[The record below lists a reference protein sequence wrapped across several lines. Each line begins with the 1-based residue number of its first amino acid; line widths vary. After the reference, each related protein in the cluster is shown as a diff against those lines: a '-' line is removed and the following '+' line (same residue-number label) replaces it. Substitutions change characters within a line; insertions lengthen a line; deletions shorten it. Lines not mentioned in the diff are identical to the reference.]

1 MEELVLNALI
11 ENNNK
16 YCVYGLRT
24 DDRVFN
30 VGDELG
36 CSRDLYWEN
45 TEETYLPGTCATGFG
60 YLWYDED
67 DIDEVRKALARQQ
80 DYDGAHMYLIAGEG
94 EGYGND
100 PQEVIISHAVVV
112 AVIK

>member
-11 ENNNK
+11 ENGHK
-16 YCVYGLRT
+16 FGCYGLRT
-24 DDRVFN
+24 DSRVLN

-45 TEETYLPGTCATGFG
+45 TEETYLNGTCATGFG

-67 DIDEVRKALARQQ
+67 DIDEVRKALKRQQ
-80 DYDGAHMYLIAGEG
+80 DYDGAHMYLIAGDSSE
-94 EGYGND
+94 YGDD
-100 PQEVIISHAVVV
+100 PQEIIIKNAVVV
-112 AVIK
+112 AVIR

>member
-24 DDRVFN
+24 DDRVLK

-67 DIDEVRKALARQQ
+67 DIDEVRKALARGIWKRPTRGHYQPCSRCCSDQMIQQ
-80 DYDGAHMYLIAGEG
+80 D
-94 EGYGND
+94 
-100 PQEVIISHAVVV
+100 
-112 AVIK
+112 IKT

>member
-11 ENNNK
+11 ENNNT

-24 DDRVFN
+24 DDRVLK

-45 TEETYLPGTCATGFG
+45 TEETYLSGTCATGFG

-80 DYDGAHMYLIAGEG
+80 DYDGAHMYLIAGDDSE
-94 EGYGND
+94 YGND
-100 PQEVIISHAVVV
+100 PAEIIIRNAVVV
-112 AVIK
+112 TAIR

>member
-45 TEETYLPGTCATGFG
+45 
-60 YLWYDED
+60 
-67 DIDEVRKALARQQ
+67 
-80 DYDGAHMYLIAGEG
+80 YDGAHMYLIAGDDSE
-94 EGYGND
+94 YGND
-100 PQEVIISHAVVV
+100 PAEIIIRNAVVV

>member
-11 ENNNK
+11 ESGHK
-16 YCVYGLRT
+16 YNYYGIRT
-24 DDRVFN
+24 DDHMYQI
-30 VGDELG
+30 DEELE
-36 CSRDLYWEN
+36 CSHDLSDDA
-45 TEETYLPGTCATGFG
+45 EEGTLLNGTCATGFG